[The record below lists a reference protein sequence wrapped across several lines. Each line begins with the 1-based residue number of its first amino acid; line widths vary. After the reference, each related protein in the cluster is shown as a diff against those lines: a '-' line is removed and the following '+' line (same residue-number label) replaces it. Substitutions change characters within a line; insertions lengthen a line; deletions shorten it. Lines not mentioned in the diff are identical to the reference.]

1 MNTNAAIRYFYN
13 YSSFVFFF
21 FFFFETEIL
30 AVTWKFQLDMRKP
43 KFEFYLPFVKPS
55 QARVIS
61 FSQISILAENWHNSY
76 TSNSYYALCDWE

>member
-1 MNTNAAIRYFYN
+1 
-13 YSSFVFFF
+13 
-21 FFFFETEIL
+21 
-30 AVTWKFQLDMRKP
+30 MRKP

-76 TSNSYYALCDWE
+76 TSNSYYALCD